1 MEWET
6 FDDAKGFKERTKRD
20 YINICIYKY
29 KEEHAEDKEL
39 FSLDPDSV
47 LLWGL
52 LESQIEAKKLIFV

>member
-6 FDDAKGFKERTKRD
+6 FDDAKGFKERSKRD
-20 YINICIYKY
+20 YINICIYKD
-29 KEEHAEDKEL
+29 KEEHAGDKGH

-52 LESQIEAKKLIFV
+52 LENQIEAKKLIFV